1 MLFWLLAQDEHAG
14 EDVAHAVE
22 HADVMAMNWLPAVT
36 SLVVFLIAFGFLYL
50 KVWPLITKG
59 LDEREQR
66 IRDALAEADA
76 AKESAQASLA
86 EYQESLV
93 TARKEAA
100 DMITKAKADA
110 KAAGEAMRRQNETD
124 MANLKQRATKDI
136 NTARLAAITELHV
149 EASMLA
155 SAIAAKILQR
165 EISADDQQKLVEET
179 LSEMGRMRDA

>member
-1 MLFWLLAQDEHAG
+1 MLFWFLAQDEHAA
-14 EDVAHAVE
+14 EDVTHAVE
-22 HADVMAMNWLPAVT
+22 HADVMALNWLPAAT

-76 AKESAQASLA
+76 AKESAEAALA

-100 DMITKAKADA
+100 DMITQAKADA
-110 KAAGEAMRRQNETD
+110 KAAGETMRRQNETE

-136 NTARLAAITELHV
+136 DSARQAAITELHA
-149 EASMLA
+149 EASILA
-155 SAIAAKILQR
+155 SAIAGKILQR
-165 EISADDQQKLVEET
+165 EITADDQQRLVEET
-179 LSEMGRMRDA
+179 LSEIGRMRDA